1 MNEDVKKVKQS
12 LINFYLKI
20 KKIIDEKVSKNLLII
35 NRIMI

>member
-20 KKIIDEKVSKNLLII
+20 KKIIDEKVSKI
-35 NRIMI
+35 N